1 MKLGSK
7 VRALRL
13 EKRMTI
19 KEVAQG
25 LGVSASTYRDWE
37 YGRKIPAE
45 HLQRLASVFQVSTDE
60 LIGTK
65 FAAGSELMEAISC
78 IEKGLGLLRKLR
90 GT

>member
-1 MKLGSK
+1 MKLGTK

-13 EKRMTI
+13 QKRMTI

-25 LGVSASTYRDWE
+25 LGVSPSTYRDWE

-45 HLQRLASVFQVSTDE
+45 NLPRIASVLQVSTEE
-60 LIGTK
+60 LIGDQLT
-65 FAAGSELMEAISC
+65 ARGDLMEAISC

-90 GT
+90 TA